1 MDLESKNA
9 EKLFEKF
16 GRSYQGGELIFQEEE
31 PCKEVFMILEGR
43 VRLIKRVRHI
53 ERDIVVLKKGDM
65 FGEHALLDNQL
76 QPASSV
82 SLGSCRVLAFQVDDF
97 QMLLRSQPEIGL
109 KLIGQLVRRLQSA
122 EDRIENMML
131 MDSQSKIVNTLIRL
145 AQHEAPGEQT
155 VVLNIT
161 PIELSSKIGLDVDSV
176 KRGILQLKEHKYLD
190 IVKESLT
197 LHDVDALHKLYKLMG
212 MKEELKKQ

>member
-1 MDLESKNA
+1 MEFEKKSA

-16 GRSYQGGELIFQEEE
+16 GRSYSGGEMIFQEED
-31 PCKEVFMILEGR
+31 PCQEVFMILEGR

-65 FGEHALLDNQL
+65 FGEHAMLDSQL
-76 QPASSV
+76 QPASAV
-82 SLGSCRVLAFQVDDF
+82 SLGSCRVLAFQVADF
-97 QMLLRSQPEIGL
+97 QALLRSQPEIGL
-109 KLIGQLVRRLQSA
+109 KLIGQLVRRLQAA

-131 MDSQSKIVNTLIRL
+131 RDSQSKIVNTLIRL
-145 AQHEAPGEQT
+145 AQHEAPGATQ
-155 VVLNIT
+155 VVLAIT

-190 IVKESLT
+190 IVDEQLE
-197 LHDVDALHKLYKLMG
+197 LYDVEALRKLYQLMG
-212 MKEELKKQ
+212 MKEELNKK